1 MPKDTD
7 TITFRPMTSE
17 DVGAVPIGH
26 QGDEQEVRARIQD
39 LGSSAI
45 LAFDA
50 TQHVGQLQFRR
61 YAADTRSPK
70 GLWDPLYWG
79 EFGNEAPA
87 LPDRTLSIYCY
98 HVGQLDDTD
107 DRDRADARYL
117 FWNQGRGGIGLR
129 LLDFLGSEL
138 RLGQDRPASAI
149 GGVTGPR
156 LRQCSTRRGCHH
168 ISSASVEDIHK
179 AFRESGLYRILQ
191 ISEPP
196 AKPFSGEFS
205 LHILRYLRRYLQES
219 EERYSKVVEER
230 EATTASCTLLLIE
243 TIFLHTRQPQNF

>member
-17 DVGAVPIGH
+17 DVGTVPIGH

-79 EFGNEAPA
+79 EFSNEAPA

-107 DRDRADARYL
+107 DRDARY
-117 FWNQGRGGIGLR
+117 QGRGIGLR
-129 LLDFLGSEL
+129 LLDSFLEWAKQAGFEAVTAKATPVPRAVMAFMGGQPPKAYLARGFEVLSSVVDTEL
-138 RLGQDRPASAI
+138 RDLVKDRQLVPADADLDSAA
-149 GGVTGPR
+149 R
-156 LRQCSTRRGCHH
+156 
-168 ISSASVEDIHK
+168 ISYCVK
-179 AFRESGLYRILQ
+179 F
-191 ISEPP
+191 
-196 AKPFSGEFS
+196 F
-205 LHILRYLRRYLQES
+205 
-219 EERYSKVVEER
+219 
-230 EATTASCTLLLIE
+230 
-243 TIFLHTRQPQNF
+243 